1 MRPQC
6 LWWSFR
12 LHLLLT
18 ARSTCSSS
26 QLWSKIINTI
36 SILSHLGTQKRQEIH
51 QHFFSVTKACPLSLQ
66 GALKLLTFLCEAIA
80 HTFISVLQLNEAQTI
95 PLAFK
100 HTNLIVLLSFFLLCI
115 SDKNLSI
122 SCNFK
127 HSTCSDFSQSAQ
139 SQLLQYRPPS
149 LWSIWTVLFWVLYTV
164 SSLCPKGVLPHHS
177 H

>member
-26 QLWSKIINTI
+26 QLWSKPINTI
-36 SILSHLGTQKRQEIH
+36 SILSHLGTQKCYKGLSAVSPRSPQTAYFPLRSH
-51 QHFFSVTKACPLSLQ
+51 CPH
-66 GALKLLTFLCEAIA
+66 I
-80 HTFISVLQLNEAQTI
+80 LQLNEAQTI

-139 SQLLQYRPPS
+139 PQLLQYRPPS

-164 SSLCPKGVLPHHS
+164 SSQCPKGVLPHHS